1 MSWLRVTRAG
11 LTIVL
16 LLMASSVRADEPA
29 RTHDVTIDDYFTLA
43 FVSEV
48 AISPDGESVAYAEGR
63 WQSSTNDRKADL
75 WVAAVGTGEATR
87 LTFDRAG
94 YSGLQWAS
102 DRQHIYLPTDSAS
115 LRFFRQRIAS
125 GWANSSRQRIASLGA
140 SHEVFPPWSTD

>member
-75 WVAAVGTGEATR
+75 WVAAVGTGETTR

-102 DRQHIYLPTDSAS
+102 DRQHIYFVAARKREGATGPPYDGKTQVWQVPVGGGEPLV
-115 LRFFRQRIAS
+115 LQR
-125 GWANSSRQRIASLGA
+125 
-140 SHEVFPPWSTD
+140 